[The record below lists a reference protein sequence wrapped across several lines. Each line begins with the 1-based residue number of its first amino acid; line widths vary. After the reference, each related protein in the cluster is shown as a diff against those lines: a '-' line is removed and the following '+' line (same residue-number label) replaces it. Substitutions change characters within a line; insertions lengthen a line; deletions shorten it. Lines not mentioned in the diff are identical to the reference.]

1 MMYRAWTAV
10 ADDPE
15 TLSRAVEAHLNEHAA
30 EVVSV
35 AYAVDRSHHA
45 LVVYRPI
52 ESEVSEVAAQAVATA
67 DALLEERR
75 G

>member
-1 MMYRAWTAV
+1 MYRAWTAS

-15 TLSRAVEAHLNEHAA
+15 ELSRAVELHLNEFAA
-30 EVVSV
+30 EIVSV

-52 ESEVSEVAAQAVATA
+52 GAEVSEDAAEAVATA
-67 DALLEERR
+67 GALLEERR